1 MVIECAIVPRQEY
14 PMIDTRPVI
23 AHVLHRLYFAGA
35 EVLAAALA
43 RDLRERYRFVF
54 ICLDDTGPLGEQ
66 LKDEGYVVINLYRRP
81 GVDLHVAH
89 RMKQYAYQHDA
100 LLLHAHQ
107 YTPFFY
113 AAMSRW
119 FVGALRGRPKILFTE
134 HGRHYPDYR
143 RAKRVLANRLLFRP
157 HDRINAVGNH
167 IRNLLV
173 SNEGLAPE
181 RIDVI
186 YNGIDPDQFALS
198 RDPAV
203 RAVVRQELG
212 LQPNQ
217 PVVMQ
222 VARFHPVKD
231 HETGIRA
238 MAHVAQRLPEAVL
251 VLVGDGDERG
261 ACEALVRNLDIENNV
276 KFLGVRTDVPRL
288 MSAADVFMLSS
299 LSEGISVTLLEAM
312 AARLPIATT
321 DVGGNP
327 EVVAH
332 NDSGLLSPRGDA
344 QKLGEHLTRLL
355 GDPAL
360 RQTMGA
366 AGHVR
371 LLAQFTQQQMHDG
384 YAKVYDEM
392 LA

>member
-1 MVIECAIVPRQEY
+1 MRRQQRTAGAAAAACWEPRRASAISTWGPGGGK
-14 PMIDTRPVI
+14 TRAP
-23 AHVLHRLYFAGA
+23 GA

-66 LKDEGYVVINLYRRP
+66 LKDEGYVVINLHRRP
-81 GVDLHVAH
+81 GVDLHVAQ
-89 RMKQYAYQHDA
+89 RMKQYTYQHDA

-173 SNEGLAPE
+173 SNEGLPQE

-186 YNGIDPDQFALS
+186 YNGINPEQFAVS
-198 RDPAV
+198 RDPSM
-203 RAVVRQELG
+203 RTDVRQELG
-212 LQPNQ
+212 LRTDQ
-217 PVVMQ
+217 PVIMQ

-231 HETGIRA
+231 HALSIRA
-238 MAHVAQRLPEAVL
+238 FAHVIEQLPDACLLLAGEGQKRSESESLAKQLGTAQR
-251 VLVGDGDERG
+251 
-261 ACEALVRNLDIENNV
+261 VR
-276 KFLGVRTDVPRL
+276 FLGERDDVPQL
-288 MSAADVFMLSS
+288 MAAADVFVLSS
-299 LSEGISVTLLEAM
+299 LSEGV
-312 AARLPIATT
+312 
-321 DVGGNP
+321 
-327 EVVAH
+327 
-332 NDSGLLSPRGDA
+332 
-344 QKLGEHLTRLL
+344 
-355 GDPAL
+355 
-360 RQTMGA
+360 
-366 AGHVR
+366 
-371 LLAQFTQQQMHDG
+371 
-384 YAKVYDEM
+384 
-392 LA
+392 